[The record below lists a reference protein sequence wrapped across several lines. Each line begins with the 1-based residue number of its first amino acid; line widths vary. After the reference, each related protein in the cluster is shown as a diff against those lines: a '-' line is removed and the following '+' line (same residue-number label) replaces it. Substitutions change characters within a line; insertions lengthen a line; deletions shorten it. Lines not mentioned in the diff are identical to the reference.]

1 MQKKC
6 CLDGVR
12 KQQQYNMRYYP
23 ICLDIQNR
31 NCLVVGGGSV
41 GTRKVITLLN
51 CGADVTVVSPA
62 ASAHL
67 QELANNGSIILKN
80 RTFRFSDLAG
90 IFLVC
95 SATDNQDLNRQIH
108 AKAED
113 LGMLCNVADR
123 PEVCNFIL
131 PSIVNRGDLI
141 VAISTS
147 GQSPAFAKKLR
158 KDLEKVF
165 GNEYAEFLKLMGAVR
180 KKLLSRDHRPEAHK
194 HLFEQLINKDL
205 VTMIKAH
212 QYDDINAVLFEI
224 LGKVYDFES
233 LTNE

>member
-1 MQKKC
+1 
-6 CLDGVR
+6 
-12 KQQQYNMRYYP
+12 MRYYP

-51 CGADVTVVSPA
+51 CGADVTVVSPS

-67 QELANNGSIILKN
+67 QELANNGSVMIKN

-90 IFLVC
+90 MFLVC
-95 SATDNQDLNRQIH
+95 SATDNQKLNRQIH

-141 VAISTS
+141 IAISTS

-158 KDLEKVF
+158 QDLEKVF

-194 HLFEQLINKDL
+194 HLFEQLINGGL
-205 VTMIKAH
+205 VEMIKAH
-212 QYDDINAVLFEI
+212 QYQDINALLFKI
-224 LGKVYDFES
+224 LGKGYVFES
-233 LTNE
+233 LMNE

>member
-1 MQKKC
+1 
-6 CLDGVR
+6 
-12 KQQQYNMRYYP
+12 MRYYP

-41 GTRKVITLLN
+41 GTRKVITLVN
-51 CGADVTVVSPA
+51 CGADVTVVSPS

-67 QELANNGSIILKN
+67 QELADNGAVVMKN
-80 RTFRFSDLAG
+80 RPFRFSDLDG
-90 IFLVC
+90 MFLVC
-95 SATDNQDLNRQIH
+95 SATDNQKLNRQIH

-141 VAISTS
+141 IAISTS
-147 GQSPAFAKKLR
+147 GQSPALAKKLR
-158 KDLEKVF
+158 QDLENVF

-194 HLFEQLINKDL
+194 HLFEQLINGGL
-205 VTMIKAH
+205 VDMIKEH
-212 QYDDINAVLFEI
+212 KLSDINALLLKI
-224 LGKVYDFES
+224 LGKGYDFES
-233 LTNE
+233 LMNE

>member
-1 MQKKC
+1 M
-6 CLDGVR
+6 R
-12 KQQQYNMRYYP
+12 MRYYP

-51 CGADVTVVSPA
+51 CGATVTVVSPA
-62 ASAHL
+62 ASEHL

-90 IFLVC
+90 MFLVC
-95 SATDNQDLNRQIH
+95 SATDNQELNRQIH

-113 LGMLCNVADR
+113 LGLLCNVADR

-141 VAISTS
+141 IAISTS
-147 GQSPAFAKKLR
+147 GQSPALAKKLR
-158 KDLEKVF
+158 QDLQKVF

-194 HLFEQLINKDL
+194 HLFEQLIDGDL
-205 VTMIKAH
+205 IAMIKKH
-212 QYDDINAVLFEI
+212 QYENINALLFEV
-224 LGKVYDFES
+224 LGKGYEFEA
-233 LTNE
+233 LTSE

>member
-1 MQKKC
+1 
-6 CLDGVR
+6 
-12 KQQQYNMRYYP
+12 MRYYP

-41 GTRKVITLLN
+41 GTRKVTALLN
-51 CGADVTVVSPA
+51 CGANVTVVSPT

-67 QELANNGSIILKN
+67 QELAQNGLLMIKN
-80 RTFRFSDLAG
+80 RPFRFADLAG
-90 IFLVC
+90 MFLVC
-95 SATDNQDLNRQIH
+95 SATDNQELNRQIH
-108 AKAED
+108 TEAES

-141 VAISTS
+141 IAISTS

-158 KDLEKVF
+158 QDLEEAF
-165 GNEYAEFLKLMGAVR
+165 GSEYAEFLKLMGAVR
-180 KKLLSRDHRPEAHK
+180 KKLLSQDHQPEAHK
-194 HLFEQLINKDL
+194 HLFEQLINRDL
-205 VTMIKAH
+205 VAMIKAN

-224 LGKVYDFES
+224 LGKGYDFES
-233 LTNE
+233 LISE

>member
-1 MQKKC
+1 M
-6 CLDGVR
+6 R
-12 KQQQYNMRYYP
+12 MRYYP

-51 CGADVTVVSPA
+51 CGADVTVVSPS

-67 QELANNGSIILKN
+67 QELANNGSVMIKN

-90 IFLVC
+90 MFLVC
-95 SATDNQDLNRQIH
+95 SATDNQKLNRQIH

-141 VAISTS
+141 IAISTS
-147 GQSPAFAKKLR
+147 GQSPALAKKLR
-158 KDLEKVF
+158 QDLEKVF

-194 HLFEQLINKDL
+194 HLFEQLINGGL
-205 VTMIKAH
+205 VDMIKEH
-212 QYDDINAVLFEI
+212 KLSDINALLLKI
-224 LGKVYDFES
+224 LGKGYDFES
-233 LTNE
+233 LMNE

>member
-1 MQKKC
+1 MK
-6 CLDGVR
+6 
-12 KQQQYNMRYYP
+12 YFP

-51 CGADVTVVSPA
+51 CGAKVTVVSPA

-67 QELANNGSIILKN
+67 QELARNGSVMMKK
-80 RTFRFSDLAG
+80 RPFRFSDLAG
-90 IFLVC
+90 MFMVC
-95 SATDNQDLNRQIH
+95 SATDDQELNRQIH
-108 AKAED
+108 AEAES

-141 VAISTS
+141 IAISTS

-158 KDLEKVF
+158 KDLEEAF
-165 GNEYAEFLKLMGAVR
+165 GSEYAEFLKLMGAVR
-180 KKLLSRDHRPEAHK
+180 KKLLRQDHRPEAHK
-194 HLFEQLINKDL
+194 HLFEQLINGGL
-205 VTMIKAH
+205 VAMIKAH
-212 QYDDINAVLFEI
+212 QYDDINAVLFEV
-224 LGKVYDFES
+224 LGKGYDFES
-233 LTNE
+233 LISE

>member
-1 MQKKC
+1 
-6 CLDGVR
+6 
-12 KQQQYNMRYYP
+12 MRYYP

-90 IFLVC
+90 MFLVC

-113 LGMLCNVADR
+113 LGLLCNVADR

-141 VAISTS
+141 IAISTS
-147 GQSPAFAKKLR
+147 GQSPALAKKLR
-158 KDLEKVF
+158 QDLQKVF

-194 HLFEQLINKDL
+194 HLFEQLINGGL
-205 VTMIKAH
+205 VDMIKEH
-212 QYDDINAVLFEI
+212 KLSDINALLLKI
-224 LGKVYDFES
+224 LGKGYDFES
-233 LTNE
+233 LMNE

>member
-1 MQKKC
+1 MK
-6 CLDGVR
+6 
-12 KQQQYNMRYYP
+12 YYP
-23 ICLDIQNR
+23 VCLDIQNR

-51 CGADVTVVSPA
+51 CGAHVTVVSPA
-62 ASAHL
+62 AGAHL

-80 RTFRFSDLAG
+80 RFFRSSDLDSM
-90 IFLVC
+90 FLVC
-95 SATDNQDLNRQIH
+95 SATDNQELNRQIH
-108 AKAED
+108 TEAQS

-123 PEVCNFIL
+123 PEMCNFIL

-141 VAISTS
+141 IAISTS

-180 KKLLSRDHRPEAHK
+180 QKLLSRDHRPEAHK
-194 HLFEQLINKDL
+194 HLFEQLINGGL
-205 VTMIKAH
+205 VDMIKAH
-212 QYDDINAVLFEI
+212 QYEDIDALLFET
-224 LGKVYDFES
+224 LGQGYQFKS
-233 LTNE
+233 LMNERTS